1 MSPKFISKK
10 REFRKIGVGIF
21 EVLLYFANE
30 TNTLLIRQ
38 SLSGLLLSLLF
49 VSDIV
54 EIPEESDTDSEFDER
69 MESVI
74 NEVPIIDENIRQETA
89 AKILASNR

>member
-1 MSPKFISKK
+1 M
-10 REFRKIGVGIF
+10 
-21 EVLLYFANE
+21 
-30 TNTLLIRQ
+30 LIRAT
-38 SLSGLLLSLLF
+38 LSGLFLSLFFLA
-49 VSDIV
+49 DIV

>member
-1 MSPKFISKK
+1 M
-10 REFRKIGVGIF
+10 RE
-21 EVLLYFANE
+21 
-30 TNTLLIRQ
+30 
-38 SLSGLLLSLLF
+38 SLSGLFLSLLF

-74 NEVPIIDENIRQETA
+74 NEVPIIDENTRQETA

>member
-1 MSPKFISKK
+1 M
-10 REFRKIGVGIF
+10 RVFRKIGVRIL

-30 TNTLLIRQ
+30 TNTLLMRQ
-38 SLSGLLLSLLF
+38 SLSGLFLSLVS

>member
-1 MSPKFISKK
+1 M
-10 REFRKIGVGIF
+10 RV
-21 EVLLYFANE
+21 
-30 TNTLLIRQ
+30 
-38 SLSGLLLSLLF
+38 SLSYLFLSLLF
-49 VSDIV
+49 VADIV

-74 NEVPIIDENIRQETA
+74 NEVPIINENIRQETA